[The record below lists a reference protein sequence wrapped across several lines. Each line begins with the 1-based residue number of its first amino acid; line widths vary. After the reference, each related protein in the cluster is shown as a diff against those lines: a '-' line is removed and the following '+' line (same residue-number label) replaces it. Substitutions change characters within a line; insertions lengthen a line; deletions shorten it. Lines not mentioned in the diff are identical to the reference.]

1 MISIDRI
8 EVGIAVLEV
17 GKNAFRRVPV
27 SELPPDIKEGSVL
40 REENGRYI
48 HDIQAEKQRKAEL
61 LSLQKKIF
69 KK

>member
-8 EVGIAVLEV
+8 EDGSAVLEG
-17 GKNAFRRVPV
+17 GKNALRRGPI

-40 REENGRYI
+40 QEENGRYI

-61 LSLQKKIF
+61 RSLQKKIF